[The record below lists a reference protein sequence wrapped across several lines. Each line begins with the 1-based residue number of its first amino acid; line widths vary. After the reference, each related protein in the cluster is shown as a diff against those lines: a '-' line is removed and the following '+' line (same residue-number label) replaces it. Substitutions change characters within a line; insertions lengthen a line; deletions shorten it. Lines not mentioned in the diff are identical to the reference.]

1 MQKKPTRP
9 KKSLKTT
16 IKKIKK
22 ADLEKIT
29 GGGKT
34 RVVAMFT

>member
-1 MQKKPTRP
+1 MDKKLPLPP
-9 KKSLKTT
+9 KTLNTT

-34 RVVAMFT
+34 RVVAME